1 MRKSRNEV
9 NVASIQQAI
18 HSFTNYQSEFGLT
31 KSLKDRKT
39 DRKKERGMETGKNTT
54 TKEKKN
60 QTNNLSSSKNK
71 NKEILNIEIAGE
83 KIEKKK

>member
-1 MRKSRNEV
+1 VRKSRNEV

-71 NKEILNIEIAGE
+71 NKEILNIEIAGV

>member
-1 MRKSRNEV
+1 MRKARSEV

-71 NKEILNIEIAGE
+71 NKEILNMEIAGV

>member
-1 MRKSRNEV
+1 MRKARSEV

-71 NKEILNIEIAGE
+71 NKEILNIEIAGV